1 MQVAEVITPHD
12 RKEFLELPLKIYKED
27 SNWIRPLDSDIES
40 VFDASKNKFFRHGEC
55 IRWIVK
61 DDSGNTIGRVAAFI
75 DKKTATKN
83 NEQPTGGMGF
93 FESVNDKA
101 VAFLLFDTAK
111 NWLKQ
116 RGMEAMDGPINFG
129 ERDSWWGLLVDGF
142 TPPVYKMNY
151 NPRYYEKFF
160 EEYGFKVYFRQFCYG
175 LKVDNPLQDKFY
187 ERHAIIA
194 ADKNYTSCHI
204 RKNQLEKFAEDF
216 RQVYN
221 KAWVKHGSG
230 KELEQKQT
238 YQFFRKMKTVI
249 DEKLVWYVYYKGE
262 PVACWVNLPD
272 INQIFKRFN
281 GRFGWLEKLR
291 FLWLFRTLKMDR
303 FIGLVFG
310 VVPEHQGKG
319 VDSYMIVEGANVIK
333 GDGIYK
339 DYEMQWIGDFNPKM
353 ITVAEGLGT
362 WKSRT
367 LITYRKLFDNEKEFK
382 RHPMLG

>member
-1 MQVAEVITPHD
+1 MQVTEVITPQD
-12 RKEFLELPLKIYKED
+12 KKAFLELPLRIYRDD
-27 SNWIRPLDSDIES
+27 SNWIRPLDSDIKS
-40 VFDASKNKFFRHGEC
+40 VFNTAKNKFFRHGEC
-55 IRWIVK
+55 TRWIVK

-93 FESVNDKA
+93 FESVNNQE

-111 NWLKQ
+111 KWLQQK
-116 RGMEAMDGPINFG
+116 GMEAMDGPINFG

-142 TPPVYKMNY
+142 SSPIYKMNY
-151 NPRYYEKFF
+151 NPRYYQDFF
-160 EEYGFKVYFRQFCYG
+160 EAYGFKTYFQQFCYG
-175 LKVDNPLQDKFY
+175 LKVHNRLQEKFY

-238 YQFFRKMKTVI
+238 LQFFKKMKAVI

-319 VDSYMIVEGANVIK
+319 VDSYMIVEGANVIQK
-333 GDGIYK
+333 ERIYK